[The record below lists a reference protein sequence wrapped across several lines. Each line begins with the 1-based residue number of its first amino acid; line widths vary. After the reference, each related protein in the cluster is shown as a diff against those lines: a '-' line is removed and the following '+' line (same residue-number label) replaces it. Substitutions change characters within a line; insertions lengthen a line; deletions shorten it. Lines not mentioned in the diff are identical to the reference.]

1 MDARTGAAAAN
12 TNIFEPLSDFVQ
24 EAECDTL
31 LVYLPGFTKEQLRVQ
46 LTKSGLL
53 KISGTRP
60 TGENKWSS
68 FQKDFPVSANCDTT
82 KITAKFEDGILYVRQ
97 PKLIVPANNNK
108 EDKKDS
114 PSKAPHEP
122 PPAPKPDQEQA
133 PKQKEPAEDKE
144 AKPTKDVPESSKKTD
159 ERISNDQ
166 NQENVSGKNE
176 TSYVTGKAKLDDYKV
191 EAESPAYRLKMARQ
205 KVTVAVALLLAF
217 ALGMYISN
225 LLSVFFRKTED

>member
-1 MDARTGAAAAN
+1 MDARRGAAAAN

-53 KISGTRP
+53 KISGTRA

-97 PKLIVPANNNK
+97 PKLIVPDDNNK
-108 EDKKDS
+108 EEKKDS
-114 PSKAPHEP
+114 PSKSPHEP
-122 PPAPKPDQEQA
+122 PEQKTT
-133 PKQKEPAEDKE
+133 PNESTENKEL
-144 AKPTKDVPESSKKTD
+144 KPTKHVPEGNKKTD
-159 ERISNDQ
+159 ENRQ
-166 NQENVSGKNE
+166 NA
-176 TSYVTGKAKLDDYKV
+176 AKLDDYKV

-217 ALGMYISN
+217 VLGMYISN
-225 LLSVFFRKTED
+225 LMSVFFRKTED